1 MKKRIDPGY
10 LISLLLSVVLAFV
23 IGAVILAIAGFSP
36 GKAYLAMLN
45 GAFSSAR
52 HIGDL
57 LEYAMVLCLCGLA
70 CVLGARVGIFN
81 VGGEGQLLLG
91 AIVACQVGVWLDGLT
106 PWLVLP
112 LAALAAMAAGG
123 LYALIPGVLKVKV
136 KVNEVITTIMLNTVA
151 ASFCQYLAKGPWK
164 NANKNMVAATEQL
177 NARYWFG
184 GLIGGSNLS
193 TAILAA
199 AVLALVIWYV
209 MQKTSRGYEMKLT
222 GQNERFAR
230 FIGIRTSRLVL
241 VCMLL
246 SGALCGLVGM
256 FRVYGAEHLFRD
268 SISRD
273 YYFEGLMVAM
283 IARYQPLAVVFLSLF
298 FAALKIGA
306 QGMELA
312 AVCRTR
318 SISSSKRSSSSS
330 WLQRAACSARCR
342 TASERV
348 RRRKSMLESILKSIF
363 SAGTFQ
369 QMLRSATPVALAA
382 LGGSLTEHAGIMNIG
397 MDGMIL
403 MGAFFGVLGSWL
415 FASAAAG
422 VALAVG
428 VGLLVGLFFAL
439 FVVKLR
445 SDEFII
451 GCALNTFA
459 LGLTGFLSRSI
470 FGASGTKGNPFLP
483 SLRLPGIESIPF
495 LGRILSGNSL
505 FVYLTLLFVLLLWLF
520 LYKTPYGFWLRASG
534 EKPETLRTAG
544 IDPAKLKWL
553 ASILCGVFCALAGA
567 HLSLGQLQGTFAEN
581 MSNNRGYIAF
591 ACVIFGRG
599 QPTEGLSRRADVRLL

>member
-91 AIVACQVGVWLDGLT
+91 AIAACQVGVWLDGLT

-164 NANKNMVAATEQL
+164 HANKNMVAATEQL

-230 FIGIRTSRLVL
+230 FIGIRTDRLVL

-312 AVCRTR
+312 AGVPNQIYLIIQTVVIFLMAAE
-318 SISSSKRSSSSS
+318 SGLFGA
-330 WLQRAACSARCR
+330 LQN
-342 TASERV
+342 RV
-348 RRRKSMLESILKSIF
+348 RKGKE
-363 SAGTFQ
+363 AGK
-369 QMLRSATPVALAA
+369 
-382 LGGSLTEHAGIMNIG
+382 HA
-397 MDGMIL
+397 
-403 MGAFFGVLGSWL
+403 
-415 FASAAAG
+415 
-422 VALAVG
+422 
-428 VGLLVGLFFAL
+428 
-439 FVVKLR
+439 
-445 SDEFII
+445 
-451 GCALNTFA
+451 
-459 LGLTGFLSRSI
+459 
-470 FGASGTKGNPFLP
+470 
-483 SLRLPGIESIPF
+483 
-495 LGRILSGNSL
+495 
-505 FVYLTLLFVLLLWLF
+505 
-520 LYKTPYGFWLRASG
+520 
-534 EKPETLRTAG
+534 
-544 IDPAKLKWL
+544 
-553 ASILCGVFCALAGA
+553 
-567 HLSLGQLQGTFAEN
+567 
-581 MSNNRGYIAF
+581 
-591 ACVIFGRG
+591 
-599 QPTEGLSRRADVRLL
+599 

>member
-91 AIVACQVGVWLDGLT
+91 AIAACQVGVWLDGLT

-273 YYFEGLMVAM
+273 
-283 IARYQPLAVVFLSLF
+283 
-298 FAALKIGA
+298 
-306 QGMELA
+306 
-312 AVCRTR
+312 
-318 SISSSKRSSSSS
+318 
-330 WLQRAACSARCR
+330 
-342 TASERV
+342 
-348 RRRKSMLESILKSIF
+348 
-363 SAGTFQ
+363 
-369 QMLRSATPVALAA
+369 
-382 LGGSLTEHAGIMNIG
+382 
-397 MDGMIL
+397 
-403 MGAFFGVLGSWL
+403 
-415 FASAAAG
+415 
-422 VALAVG
+422 
-428 VGLLVGLFFAL
+428 
-439 FVVKLR
+439 
-445 SDEFII
+445 
-451 GCALNTFA
+451 
-459 LGLTGFLSRSI
+459 
-470 FGASGTKGNPFLP
+470 
-483 SLRLPGIESIPF
+483 
-495 LGRILSGNSL
+495 
-505 FVYLTLLFVLLLWLF
+505 
-520 LYKTPYGFWLRASG
+520 
-534 EKPETLRTAG
+534 
-544 IDPAKLKWL
+544 
-553 ASILCGVFCALAGA
+553 
-567 HLSLGQLQGTFAEN
+567 
-581 MSNNRGYIAF
+581 
-591 ACVIFGRG
+591 
-599 QPTEGLSRRADVRLL
+599 

>member
-91 AIVACQVGVWLDGLT
+91 AIAACQVGVWLDGLT

-230 FIGIRTSRLVL
+230 FIGIRTDRLVL

-312 AVCRTR
+312 AGVPNQIYLIIQTVV
-318 SISSSKRSSSSS
+318 IF
-330 WLQRAACSARCR
+330 LMAA
-342 TASERV
+342 
-348 RRRKSMLESILKSIF
+348 ES
-363 SAGTFQ
+363 
-369 QMLRSATPVALAA
+369 
-382 LGGSLTEHAGIMNIG
+382 
-397 MDGMIL
+397 
-403 MGAFFGVLGSWL
+403 
-415 FASAAAG
+415 
-422 VALAVG
+422 
-428 VGLLVGLFFAL
+428 GLFGAL
-439 FVVKLR
+439 QKRV
-445 SDEFII
+445 S
-451 GCALNTFA
+451 
-459 LGLTGFLSRSI
+459 
-470 FGASGTKGNPFLP
+470 KGK
-483 SLRLPGIESIPF
+483 E
-495 LGRILSGNSL
+495 
-505 FVYLTLLFVLLLWLF
+505 
-520 LYKTPYGFWLRASG
+520 
-534 EKPETLRTAG
+534 AG
-544 IDPAKLKWL
+544 KHA
-553 ASILCGVFCALAGA
+553 
-567 HLSLGQLQGTFAEN
+567 
-581 MSNNRGYIAF
+581 
-591 ACVIFGRG
+591 
-599 QPTEGLSRRADVRLL
+599 

>member
-91 AIVACQVGVWLDGLT
+91 AIAACQVGVWLDGLT

-164 NANKNMVAATEQL
+164 HANKNMVAATEQL

-230 FIGIRTSRLVL
+230 FIGIRTDRLVL

-312 AVCRTR
+312 AGVPNQIYLIIQTVVIFLMAAE
-318 SISSSKRSSSSS
+318 SGLFGA
-330 WLQRAACSARCR
+330 LQN
-342 TASERV
+342 RV
-348 RRRKSMLESILKSIF
+348 RKGKEAEK
-363 SAGTFQ
+363 
-369 QMLRSATPVALAA
+369 
-382 LGGSLTEHAGIMNIG
+382 HA
-397 MDGMIL
+397 
-403 MGAFFGVLGSWL
+403 
-415 FASAAAG
+415 
-422 VALAVG
+422 
-428 VGLLVGLFFAL
+428 
-439 FVVKLR
+439 
-445 SDEFII
+445 
-451 GCALNTFA
+451 
-459 LGLTGFLSRSI
+459 
-470 FGASGTKGNPFLP
+470 
-483 SLRLPGIESIPF
+483 
-495 LGRILSGNSL
+495 
-505 FVYLTLLFVLLLWLF
+505 
-520 LYKTPYGFWLRASG
+520 
-534 EKPETLRTAG
+534 
-544 IDPAKLKWL
+544 
-553 ASILCGVFCALAGA
+553 
-567 HLSLGQLQGTFAEN
+567 
-581 MSNNRGYIAF
+581 
-591 ACVIFGRG
+591 
-599 QPTEGLSRRADVRLL
+599 

>member
-91 AIVACQVGVWLDGLT
+91 AIAACQVGVWLDGLT

-112 LAALAAMAAGG
+112 LAAMAAMAAGG

-184 GLIGGSNLS
+184 GLISGSNLS

-230 FIGIRTSRLVL
+230 FIGIRTDRLVL

-312 AVCRTR
+312 AGVPNQIYLIIQTVVIFLMAAE
-318 SISSSKRSSSSS
+318 SGLFGA
-330 WLQRAACSARCR
+330 LQN
-342 TASERV
+342 RV
-348 RRRKSMLESILKSIF
+348 RKGKEAEK
-363 SAGTFQ
+363 
-369 QMLRSATPVALAA
+369 
-382 LGGSLTEHAGIMNIG
+382 HA
-397 MDGMIL
+397 
-403 MGAFFGVLGSWL
+403 
-415 FASAAAG
+415 
-422 VALAVG
+422 
-428 VGLLVGLFFAL
+428 
-439 FVVKLR
+439 
-445 SDEFII
+445 
-451 GCALNTFA
+451 
-459 LGLTGFLSRSI
+459 
-470 FGASGTKGNPFLP
+470 
-483 SLRLPGIESIPF
+483 
-495 LGRILSGNSL
+495 
-505 FVYLTLLFVLLLWLF
+505 
-520 LYKTPYGFWLRASG
+520 
-534 EKPETLRTAG
+534 
-544 IDPAKLKWL
+544 
-553 ASILCGVFCALAGA
+553 
-567 HLSLGQLQGTFAEN
+567 
-581 MSNNRGYIAF
+581 
-591 ACVIFGRG
+591 
-599 QPTEGLSRRADVRLL
+599 

>member
-91 AIVACQVGVWLDGLT
+91 AIFACQVGVWLDGLT

-230 FIGIRTSRLVL
+230 FIGIRTDRLVL

-312 AVCRTR
+312 AGVPNQIYLIIQTVVIFLMAAE
-318 SISSSKRSSSSS
+318 SGLFGA
-330 WLQRAACSARCR
+330 LQN
-342 TASERV
+342 RV
-348 RRRKSMLESILKSIF
+348 RKGKEAEK
-363 SAGTFQ
+363 
-369 QMLRSATPVALAA
+369 
-382 LGGSLTEHAGIMNIG
+382 HA
-397 MDGMIL
+397 
-403 MGAFFGVLGSWL
+403 
-415 FASAAAG
+415 
-422 VALAVG
+422 
-428 VGLLVGLFFAL
+428 
-439 FVVKLR
+439 
-445 SDEFII
+445 
-451 GCALNTFA
+451 
-459 LGLTGFLSRSI
+459 
-470 FGASGTKGNPFLP
+470 
-483 SLRLPGIESIPF
+483 
-495 LGRILSGNSL
+495 
-505 FVYLTLLFVLLLWLF
+505 
-520 LYKTPYGFWLRASG
+520 
-534 EKPETLRTAG
+534 
-544 IDPAKLKWL
+544 
-553 ASILCGVFCALAGA
+553 
-567 HLSLGQLQGTFAEN
+567 
-581 MSNNRGYIAF
+581 
-591 ACVIFGRG
+591 
-599 QPTEGLSRRADVRLL
+599 

>member
-91 AIVACQVGVWLDGLT
+91 AIAACQVGVWLDGLT

-164 NANKNMVAATEQL
+164 HANKNMVAATEQL

-184 GLIGGSNLS
+184 GLISGSNLS

-230 FIGIRTSRLVL
+230 FIGIRTDRLVL

-312 AVCRTR
+312 AGVPNQIYLIIQTVVIFLMAAE
-318 SISSSKRSSSSS
+318 SGLFGA
-330 WLQRAACSARCR
+330 LQN
-342 TASERV
+342 RV
-348 RRRKSMLESILKSIF
+348 RKGKEAEK
-363 SAGTFQ
+363 
-369 QMLRSATPVALAA
+369 
-382 LGGSLTEHAGIMNIG
+382 HA
-397 MDGMIL
+397 
-403 MGAFFGVLGSWL
+403 
-415 FASAAAG
+415 
-422 VALAVG
+422 
-428 VGLLVGLFFAL
+428 
-439 FVVKLR
+439 
-445 SDEFII
+445 
-451 GCALNTFA
+451 
-459 LGLTGFLSRSI
+459 
-470 FGASGTKGNPFLP
+470 
-483 SLRLPGIESIPF
+483 
-495 LGRILSGNSL
+495 
-505 FVYLTLLFVLLLWLF
+505 
-520 LYKTPYGFWLRASG
+520 
-534 EKPETLRTAG
+534 
-544 IDPAKLKWL
+544 
-553 ASILCGVFCALAGA
+553 
-567 HLSLGQLQGTFAEN
+567 
-581 MSNNRGYIAF
+581 
-591 ACVIFGRG
+591 
-599 QPTEGLSRRADVRLL
+599 

>member
-10 LISLLLSVVLAFV
+10 LISLLLSVVLAFA

-91 AIVACQVGVWLDGLT
+91 AIAACQVGVWLDGLT

-151 ASFCQYLAKGPWK
+151 ASFSQYLAKGPWK

-230 FIGIRTSRLVL
+230 FIGIRTDRLVL

-312 AVCRTR
+312 AGVPNQIYLIIQTVVIFLMAAE
-318 SISSSKRSSSSS
+318 SGLFGA
-330 WLQRAACSARCR
+330 LQN
-342 TASERV
+342 RV
-348 RRRKSMLESILKSIF
+348 RKGKEAEK
-363 SAGTFQ
+363 
-369 QMLRSATPVALAA
+369 
-382 LGGSLTEHAGIMNIG
+382 HA
-397 MDGMIL
+397 
-403 MGAFFGVLGSWL
+403 
-415 FASAAAG
+415 
-422 VALAVG
+422 
-428 VGLLVGLFFAL
+428 
-439 FVVKLR
+439 
-445 SDEFII
+445 
-451 GCALNTFA
+451 
-459 LGLTGFLSRSI
+459 
-470 FGASGTKGNPFLP
+470 
-483 SLRLPGIESIPF
+483 
-495 LGRILSGNSL
+495 
-505 FVYLTLLFVLLLWLF
+505 
-520 LYKTPYGFWLRASG
+520 
-534 EKPETLRTAG
+534 
-544 IDPAKLKWL
+544 
-553 ASILCGVFCALAGA
+553 
-567 HLSLGQLQGTFAEN
+567 
-581 MSNNRGYIAF
+581 
-591 ACVIFGRG
+591 
-599 QPTEGLSRRADVRLL
+599 

>member
-91 AIVACQVGVWLDGLT
+91 AIAACQVGVWLDGLT

-230 FIGIRTSRLVL
+230 FIGIRTDRLVL

-312 AVCRTR
+312 AGVPNQIYLIIQTVVIFLMAAE
-318 SISSSKRSSSSS
+318 SGLFGA
-330 WLQRAACSARCR
+330 LQK
-342 TASERV
+342 RV
-348 RRRKSMLESILKSIF
+348 RKGKE
-363 SAGTFQ
+363 AGK
-369 QMLRSATPVALAA
+369 
-382 LGGSLTEHAGIMNIG
+382 HA
-397 MDGMIL
+397 
-403 MGAFFGVLGSWL
+403 
-415 FASAAAG
+415 
-422 VALAVG
+422 
-428 VGLLVGLFFAL
+428 
-439 FVVKLR
+439 
-445 SDEFII
+445 
-451 GCALNTFA
+451 
-459 LGLTGFLSRSI
+459 
-470 FGASGTKGNPFLP
+470 
-483 SLRLPGIESIPF
+483 
-495 LGRILSGNSL
+495 
-505 FVYLTLLFVLLLWLF
+505 
-520 LYKTPYGFWLRASG
+520 
-534 EKPETLRTAG
+534 
-544 IDPAKLKWL
+544 
-553 ASILCGVFCALAGA
+553 
-567 HLSLGQLQGTFAEN
+567 
-581 MSNNRGYIAF
+581 
-591 ACVIFGRG
+591 
-599 QPTEGLSRRADVRLL
+599 

>member
-91 AIVACQVGVWLDGLT
+91 AIAACQVGVWLDGLT

-184 GLIGGSNLS
+184 GLISGSNLS

-230 FIGIRTSRLVL
+230 FIGIRTDRLVL

-273 YYFEGLMVAM
+273 YYFECLMVAM

-312 AVCRTR
+312 AGVPNQIYLIIQTVVIFLMAAE
-318 SISSSKRSSSSS
+318 SGLFGA
-330 WLQRAACSARCR
+330 LQN
-342 TASERV
+342 RV
-348 RRRKSMLESILKSIF
+348 RKGKEAEK
-363 SAGTFQ
+363 
-369 QMLRSATPVALAA
+369 
-382 LGGSLTEHAGIMNIG
+382 HA
-397 MDGMIL
+397 
-403 MGAFFGVLGSWL
+403 
-415 FASAAAG
+415 
-422 VALAVG
+422 
-428 VGLLVGLFFAL
+428 
-439 FVVKLR
+439 
-445 SDEFII
+445 
-451 GCALNTFA
+451 
-459 LGLTGFLSRSI
+459 
-470 FGASGTKGNPFLP
+470 
-483 SLRLPGIESIPF
+483 
-495 LGRILSGNSL
+495 
-505 FVYLTLLFVLLLWLF
+505 
-520 LYKTPYGFWLRASG
+520 
-534 EKPETLRTAG
+534 
-544 IDPAKLKWL
+544 
-553 ASILCGVFCALAGA
+553 
-567 HLSLGQLQGTFAEN
+567 
-581 MSNNRGYIAF
+581 
-591 ACVIFGRG
+591 
-599 QPTEGLSRRADVRLL
+599 

>member
-10 LISLLLSVVLAFV
+10 LISLLLSVVLAFA

-91 AIVACQVGVWLDGLT
+91 AIAACQVGVWLDGLT

-164 NANKNMVAATEQL
+164 HANKNMVAATEQL

-230 FIGIRTSRLVL
+230 FIGIRTDRLVL

-312 AVCRTR
+312 AGVPNQIYLIIQTVVIFLMAAE
-318 SISSSKRSSSSS
+318 SGLFGA
-330 WLQRAACSARCR
+330 LQN
-342 TASERV
+342 RV
-348 RRRKSMLESILKSIF
+348 RKGKEAEK
-363 SAGTFQ
+363 
-369 QMLRSATPVALAA
+369 
-382 LGGSLTEHAGIMNIG
+382 HA
-397 MDGMIL
+397 
-403 MGAFFGVLGSWL
+403 
-415 FASAAAG
+415 
-422 VALAVG
+422 
-428 VGLLVGLFFAL
+428 
-439 FVVKLR
+439 
-445 SDEFII
+445 
-451 GCALNTFA
+451 
-459 LGLTGFLSRSI
+459 
-470 FGASGTKGNPFLP
+470 
-483 SLRLPGIESIPF
+483 
-495 LGRILSGNSL
+495 
-505 FVYLTLLFVLLLWLF
+505 
-520 LYKTPYGFWLRASG
+520 
-534 EKPETLRTAG
+534 
-544 IDPAKLKWL
+544 
-553 ASILCGVFCALAGA
+553 
-567 HLSLGQLQGTFAEN
+567 
-581 MSNNRGYIAF
+581 
-591 ACVIFGRG
+591 
-599 QPTEGLSRRADVRLL
+599 

>member
-1 MKKRIDPGY
+1 MKRIDPGY
-10 LISLLLSVVLAFV
+10 LISLLLSVVLAFA

-230 FIGIRTSRLVL
+230 FIGIRTDRLVL

-246 SGALCGLVGM
+246 SGALCGL
-256 FRVYGAEHLFRD
+256 
-268 SISRD
+268 
-273 YYFEGLMVAM
+273 
-283 IARYQPLAVVFLSLF
+283 
-298 FAALKIGA
+298 
-306 QGMELA
+306 
-312 AVCRTR
+312 
-318 SISSSKRSSSSS
+318 
-330 WLQRAACSARCR
+330 
-342 TASERV
+342 
-348 RRRKSMLESILKSIF
+348 
-363 SAGTFQ
+363 
-369 QMLRSATPVALAA
+369 
-382 LGGSLTEHAGIMNIG
+382 
-397 MDGMIL
+397 
-403 MGAFFGVLGSWL
+403 
-415 FASAAAG
+415 
-422 VALAVG
+422 
-428 VGLLVGLFFAL
+428 
-439 FVVKLR
+439 
-445 SDEFII
+445 
-451 GCALNTFA
+451 
-459 LGLTGFLSRSI
+459 TGFLI
-470 FGASGTKGNPFLP
+470 VG
-483 SLRLPGIESIPF
+483 
-495 LGRILSGNSL
+495 GRDQAISTG
-505 FVYLTLLFVLLLWLF
+505 
-520 LYKTPYGFWLRASG
+520 
-534 EKPETLRTAG
+534 TAG
-544 IDPAKLKWL
+544 GNGFTAIIVAWL
-553 ASILCGVFCALAGA
+553 AKFNTFTMALISFLLIFLEKGAAEIASAYNLNDFASDIIAGVILFFILGSEFFINYKAIFRGHAGK
-567 HLSLGQLQGTFAEN
+567 EV
-581 MSNNRGYIAF
+581 
-591 ACVIFGRG
+591 C
-599 QPTEGLSRRADVRLL
+599 

>member
-1 MKKRIDPGY
+1 MKKQIDPGY

-91 AIVACQVGVWLDGLT
+91 AIAACQVGVWLDGLT

-312 AVCRTR
+312 AGVPNQIYLIIQTVVIFLMAAE
-318 SISSSKRSSSSS
+318 SGLFGA
-330 WLQRAACSARCR
+330 LQN
-342 TASERV
+342 RV
-348 RRRKSMLESILKSIF
+348 RKGKEAEK
-363 SAGTFQ
+363 
-369 QMLRSATPVALAA
+369 
-382 LGGSLTEHAGIMNIG
+382 HA
-397 MDGMIL
+397 
-403 MGAFFGVLGSWL
+403 
-415 FASAAAG
+415 
-422 VALAVG
+422 
-428 VGLLVGLFFAL
+428 
-439 FVVKLR
+439 
-445 SDEFII
+445 
-451 GCALNTFA
+451 
-459 LGLTGFLSRSI
+459 
-470 FGASGTKGNPFLP
+470 
-483 SLRLPGIESIPF
+483 
-495 LGRILSGNSL
+495 
-505 FVYLTLLFVLLLWLF
+505 
-520 LYKTPYGFWLRASG
+520 
-534 EKPETLRTAG
+534 
-544 IDPAKLKWL
+544 
-553 ASILCGVFCALAGA
+553 
-567 HLSLGQLQGTFAEN
+567 
-581 MSNNRGYIAF
+581 
-591 ACVIFGRG
+591 
-599 QPTEGLSRRADVRLL
+599 

>member
-91 AIVACQVGVWLDGLT
+91 AIAACQVGVWLDGLT

-112 LAALAAMAAGG
+112 LSALAAMAAGG

-230 FIGIRTSRLVL
+230 FIGIRTDRLVL

-312 AVCRTR
+312 AGVPNQIYLIIQTVVIFLMAAE
-318 SISSSKRSSSSS
+318 SGLFGA
-330 WLQRAACSARCR
+330 LQN
-342 TASERV
+342 RV
-348 RRRKSMLESILKSIF
+348 RKGKEAEK
-363 SAGTFQ
+363 
-369 QMLRSATPVALAA
+369 
-382 LGGSLTEHAGIMNIG
+382 HA
-397 MDGMIL
+397 
-403 MGAFFGVLGSWL
+403 
-415 FASAAAG
+415 
-422 VALAVG
+422 
-428 VGLLVGLFFAL
+428 
-439 FVVKLR
+439 
-445 SDEFII
+445 
-451 GCALNTFA
+451 
-459 LGLTGFLSRSI
+459 
-470 FGASGTKGNPFLP
+470 
-483 SLRLPGIESIPF
+483 
-495 LGRILSGNSL
+495 
-505 FVYLTLLFVLLLWLF
+505 
-520 LYKTPYGFWLRASG
+520 
-534 EKPETLRTAG
+534 
-544 IDPAKLKWL
+544 
-553 ASILCGVFCALAGA
+553 
-567 HLSLGQLQGTFAEN
+567 
-581 MSNNRGYIAF
+581 
-591 ACVIFGRG
+591 
-599 QPTEGLSRRADVRLL
+599 